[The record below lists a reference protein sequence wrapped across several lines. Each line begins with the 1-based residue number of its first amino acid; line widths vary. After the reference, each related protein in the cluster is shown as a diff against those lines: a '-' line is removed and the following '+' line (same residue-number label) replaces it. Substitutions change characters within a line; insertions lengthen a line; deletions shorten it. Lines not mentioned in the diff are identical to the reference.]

1 MIATTPP
8 RCWRRS
14 RRLSRTEILPPAGE
28 VSAKRTVGEVLEGL
42 PLPSPSPF
50 GDTSPLGR
58 GFEMTAFTDFFW
70 TSHDGLTL
78 HARDYAP
85 VDAARGAPVICIHGL
100 TRNARDFEDL
110 APRIAAMGRR
120 VLAVDIRGRGLSACD
135 PQPLNYHPGT
145 YAADIVALLAATEI
159 ERAVFV
165 GTSMGGL
172 ITMVLTSLQPE
183 AIAGAVLNDVGPEL
197 SPVGLAR
204 IAGYTGLASRF
215 ATWDEAVAYARAINA
230 AAFPGFGA
238 QDWDVFARR
247 LFDQEGDGFVLAYDP
262 DISAPIKAAAQAAA
276 KTQAEGGQALA
287 PPDMYPLFRALA
299 KNRPLLLVRGA
310 ISDLIDIDI
319 AERMRATA
327 PEMAYAEV
335 PGVGHAPMLIE
346 PEAWSAIEKLLREA
360 P

>member
-1 MIATTPP
+1 
-8 RCWRRS
+8 
-14 RRLSRTEILPPAGE
+14 
-28 VSAKRTVGEVLEGL
+28 
-42 PLPSPSPF
+42 
-50 GDTSPLGR
+50 
-58 GFEMTAFTDFFW
+58 MTAFTDFFW
-70 TSHDGLTL
+70 TAHDGLPL

-85 VDAARGAPVICIHGL
+85 VGEPRGLPVICIHGL

-120 VLAVDIRGRGLSACD
+120 VLAVDVRGRGLSARD
-135 PQPLNYHPGT
+135 PDPMNYHPGT
-145 YAADIVALLAATEI
+145 YAGDVAALLAAAGI
-159 ERAVFV
+159 ARAVFV

-183 AIAGAVLNDVGPEL
+183 AVAGAVLNDVGPEL

-215 ATWDEAVAYARAINA
+215 DTWDAAVAYAKAINE
-230 AAFPGFGA
+230 AAFPAYGA

-247 LFDQEGDGFVLAYDP
+247 LFDRTDDGFVLAYDP
-262 DISAPIKAAAQAAA
+262 DISAPIKAAAEAAA

-299 KNRPLLLVRGA
+299 KDRPLLLVRGA
-310 ISDLIDIDI
+310 ISDLIDVDI
-319 AERMRATA
+319 AQRMRAAA
-327 PEMAYAEV
+327 PAMAYAEV
-335 PGVGHAPMLIE
+335 PGVGHAPMLTE
-346 PEAWSAIEKLLREA
+346 PQAWAAIENLLHEA